1 MYCRNISQRHRFV
14 SLRRLVAL
22 SLVISSAVAAS
33 APFTVVN
40 AASNDRIIS
49 DADLFKGSAMST
61 VRIQHFLEAKGGALA
76 NYSASGLDGTPK
88 RASDIIA
95 EVSQKYD
102 LSPKFFLTLL
112 EKEQSL
118 VTDPTP
124 TQSQLDYALG
134 YGCPSSCSAA
144 YKGFTTQLDAAG
156 NRIKNDYLPALQQNG
171 QFNGWGPG
179 IEKLTIDNI
188 LVTPANNATAI
199 LYIYNPYVGRY
210 GGGDPRWGANS
221 LFQLLWQ
228 KWFVR
233 RHPDG
238 SLLVVRG
245 TSSIWLIRNGLR
257 SEFVSKAA
265 FYANY
270 DAAKLITVDSDEIE
284 SYDVG
289 PSIRFPEPSLIMVK
303 STKGVYL
310 LSNGQK
316 RPIASTKAF
325 KAIGYNWEEVIRNV
339 NPNDLSEY
347 PTGPSIT
354 EADAGSSGKLLK
366 SKKTGGITYVDG
378 DGTRHGIF
386 SRQILLS
393 QFRGLKAQ
401 PVPDEQITAYPIG
414 DPVRFRDGELIATK
428 SEGKIYF
435 VSNGRR
441 RPVPDI
447 ETFKQLGFKMKNVI
461 WTNEQSVNAQPLGDP
476 LSDIN
481 AQP

>member
-1 MYCRNISQRHRFV
+1 MFLKYIPSRSRPRTLRTFV
-14 SLRRLVAL
+14 ASTSLTAMLAAVFIPFVA
-22 SLVISSAVAAS
+22 VHA
-33 APFTVVN
+33 T
-40 AASNDRIIS
+40 SNDRIIS
-49 DADLFKGSAMST
+49 DNDLFNGTAMSA
-61 VRIQHFLEAKGGALA
+61 VRIQKFLEAKGGALA
-76 NYSASGLDGTPK
+76 SYSAAGLDGTTQ

-95 EVSQKYD
+95 GVSQKYD

-118 VTDPTP
+118 VTDATP
-124 TQSQLDYALG
+124 SQSQLDYALG
-134 YGCPSSCSAA
+134 YGCPSSCSPA

-156 NRIKNDYLPALQQNG
+156 SRIKNDYLPALRQNS

-179 IEKLTIDNI
+179 IAKLTIDNI
-188 LVTPANNATAI
+188 LVTPANIATAI

-221 LFQLLWQ
+221 LFQLLWLR
-228 KWFVR
+228 WFVR
-233 RHPDG
+233 KHPDG
-238 SLLVVRG
+238 SLLIARG
-245 TSSIWLIRNGLR
+245 ASSIWLIRNGLR

-270 DAAKLITVDSDEIE
+270 DAAKLIAVDADEID

-289 PSIRFPEPSLIMVK
+289 PSIRFPEPSLVMVK

-339 NPNDLSEY
+339 NPNDLVDY
-347 PTGPSIT
+347 PIGPSLT
-354 EADAGSSGKLLK
+354 EKDAGTSGKLLK

-378 DGTRHGIF
+378 DGVRHGIF

-401 PVPDEQITAYPIG
+401 PVPEEQIASYAIG

-435 VSNGRR
+435 VSNGSR
-441 RPVPDI
+441 RPIPDM
-447 ETFKQLGFKMKNVI
+447 ETFKQLGFKFKNVV
-461 WTNEQSVNAQPLGDP
+461 WTNEQSVNAQPLGAP